1 MFRTDVE
8 KKENEDKITYKN
20 KLLDSYKKAFE
31 KTRNTGILNSS
42 PLWGEKDFT
51 TFFEYDVFINKL
63 RKDVKMLDKRITFIF
78 LPFLTWEKFH
88 KGDVDIEK
96 ESVLSDI
103 YLVIKKIFML

>member
-1 MFRTDVE
+1 
-8 KKENEDKITYKN
+8 
-20 KLLDSYKKAFE
+20 
-31 KTRNTGILNSS
+31 
-42 PLWGEKDFT
+42 
-51 TFFEYDVFINKL
+51 
-63 RKDVKMLDKRITFIF
+63 MLDKRNIFIF